1 MSDYHKISD
10 EELQSKIDYVI
21 DYLNNKNLPEP
32 DWKEIGYFYEYNKYD
47 EIIGGRDCSLI
58 DIESVASVEFSDS
71 NLEDYLDESEK
82 IDDAK
87 RISFAR
93 ERIQS
98 HYEDYS
104 YYVFSAHTV
113 EISNTN
119 GEKAILGFSIS
130 GPGGQYG
137 FDISCVGVFKD
148 VEEFFRHFDNDYQTF
163 DEELSDSQIL
173 KLWEK
178 YKN

>member
-1 MSDYHKISD
+1 MSDYHKITD

-21 DYLNNKNLPEP
+21 DYLHNKKLPEP
-32 DWKEIGYFYEYNKYD
+32 DWKEIGYFYEYNKYE

-58 DIESVASVEFSDS
+58 DIESIASVEFSDG
-71 NLEDYLDESEK
+71 NLEDHLDESEK
-82 IDDAK
+82 INDER

-93 ERIQS
+93 EIIKY
-98 HYEDYS
+98 HYMEYS
-104 YYVFSAHTV
+104 DYVFSAHAV

-137 FDISCVGVFKD
+137 FDISCDGVFKD
-148 VEEFFRHFDNDYQTF
+148 VEEFFLHFPNQYQTI
-163 DEELSDSQIL
+163 DEKISDSKIL
-173 KLWEK
+173 DLWEK
-178 YKN
+178 NIN